1 MKRISLAVGG
11 VAVVAA
17 AALPLTATAATAKHP
32 NGRALHRVVRLDR
45 KVIRLDR
52 RVIKVARQR
61 ATGEAF
67 AGAVTLASSGSVTLD
82 VLVTGQHDTQLKGT
96 SVTVAIDSATK
107 IVYGK
112 GQTSIDSGDLVN
124 VRAATSGST
133 LTATQIHVD
142 CNCHFAAGTV
152 SSVSTGS
159 FVLHV
164 LRTGPFDRVLKGNDV
179 TIQTPTAVSGLAAGA
194 NVGVIFSATGFFR
207 DPTFD
212 WTKAT
217 FTAKQ
222 VRIRTAQ
229 S

>member
-1 MKRISLAVGG
+1 MKRISLAVGA
-11 VAVVAA
+11 VAVLAA
-17 AALPLTATAATAKHP
+17 AALPLSATAGTAKHR
-32 NGRALHRVVRLDR
+32 NGRALHRVIRLDR

-52 RVIKVARQR
+52 RVIRLARQN

-67 AGAVTLASSGSVTLD
+67 AGSVTSASSGSVTLD
-82 VLVTGQHDTQLKGT
+82 VLVTGKHDTQLKGT

-107 IVYGK
+107 IIYGR
-112 GQTSIDSGDLVN
+112 GQTSIDAGDLVR
-124 VRAATSGST
+124 VRATASGST
-133 LTATQIHVD
+133 QTAKRIHVN

-164 LRTGPFDRVLKGNDV
+164 LRTGPFDRVLRGNDV

-194 NVGVIFSATGFFR
+194 KVGLTFSATGFFR

-229 S
+229 